1 MGTLDDEPDKYRDHE
16 FDRHVEEY
24 HKKLHATPRFWDRP
38 SFYVAIGVALTIV
51 LYFIFGR

>member
-1 MGTLDDEPDKYRDHE
+1 VGTLDDEPDKYRDHE